1 MERPQPINS
10 TMINNIIFDLGGV
23 LLDLDF
29 DAPFRLFRNL
39 NRNEALSDPKIF
51 LQDPVF
57 LSFETGEISPSE
69 FRNHLR
75 QMLNNPGASDA
86 ELDQAWCSMLKEV
99 PAEKV
104 ALLRELSADFR
115 IFLYSNTNAIHI
127 PWFSERFSVQ
137 HGVEWTS
144 LFEKTF
150 YSHEINDR
158 KPLLS
163 GYQKVISLAGI
174 NPDETLFVDDL
185 LPNIQAA
192 NEAGLK
198 VLHYTPG
205 DDLRM
210 EVRRALRLI

>member
-1 MERPQPINS
+1 MAIIIKNL
-10 TMINNIIFDLGGV
+10 IFDLGGV

-29 DAPFRLFRNL
+29 DAPFRLFRKL
-39 NRNEALSDPKIF
+39 NKNETIGDPKML

-57 LSFETGEISPSE
+57 TGFETGRVTPED
-69 FRNHLR
+69 FRSRLRHL
-75 QMLNNPGASDA
+75 LNNPGATDA
-86 ELDQAWCSMLKEV
+86 ELDQTWCSMLKEV

-115 IFLYSNTNAIHI
+115 LFLYSNTNAIHI
-127 PWFSERFSVQ
+127 PWFSQRFFEQ
-137 HGVEWTS
+137 HNIEWPS

-163 GYQKVISLAGI
+163 GYRKVLGLAAI
-174 NPDETLFVDDL
+174 DPAETLFVDDL
-185 LPNIQAA
+185 LQNVEAA
-192 NEAGLK
+192 EESGLK

-210 EVRRALRLI
+210 EVRRALLNSNHAEQ

>member
-1 MERPQPINS
+1 MAIIIKNL
-10 TMINNIIFDLGGV
+10 IFDLGGV

-29 DAPFRLFRNL
+29 DAPFRLFRKL
-39 NRNEALSDPKIF
+39 NKNETFGDPKML
-51 LQDPVF
+51 LQDPIF
-57 LSFETGEISPSE
+57 IGFETGRVTPEE
-69 FRNHLR
+69 FRNRLRHL
-75 QMLNNPGASDA
+75 LNNPGATNK

-104 ALLRELSADFR
+104 ALLQELSAEYR

-127 PWFSERFSVQ
+127 PWFSQRFSEQ
-137 HGVEWTS
+137 HNVEWPS

-163 GYQKVISLAGI
+163 GYRKVLGLAAI
-174 NPDETLFVDDL
+174 DPAETLFVDDL
-185 LPNIQAA
+185 LQNVEAA
-192 NEAGLK
+192 EESGLK

-210 EVRRALRLI
+210 EVRRALLNSNHAEQ